1 MDYKTILKEL
11 IRERKKYKNVYKF
24 LSRIKPQEQKVISA
38 LKIFDPEHRTQRQKD
53 NDAWKWVCY
62 YKMCELLARDD
73 NKDKS
78 MNEVAINFCKSKEY
92 IRWSTQQGVGTSGDV
107 YAKARMFREHY
118 TFVKK
123 KMDLA
128 RKNLKKK
135 K

>member
-1 MDYKTILKEL
+1 MVDLL
-11 IRERKKYKNVYKF
+11 ER
-24 LSRIKPQEQKVISA
+24 P
-38 LKIFDPEHRTQRQKD
+38 
-53 NDAWKWVCY
+53 
-62 YKMCELLARDD
+62 D